1 MGFIRAFAGGLTS
14 SFANQWLE
22 YMVPPASMTD
32 HVAIAKAVPN
42 KVAGSENNDG
52 EENAGVISDGSKFL
66 VPENTCLVVLENGA
80 ITAVIAEPGGYE
92 YHAQNI
98 PEAKSLFAKDGFFAS
113 TFGQSWNQFKFGGQP
128 GNQQVAFY
136 VNLRTMGGFPYGT
149 QEPVPYLDANY
160 NNIEMAVT
168 SYGSYGVKIVDPVL
182 FIKNFV
188 PVDVVSGQGRSSFSL
203 DVEDETNTK
212 MLFDGFIGSFSNAM
226 TKFCNGGKSYI
237 DIKTD
242 QDGFAGALNEVLE
255 EKYQWGSKF
264 GIQVSDVM
272 VASVKRDEK
281 SQADVDRFRTGVMM
295 QGTVGQAYNQTQVAE
310 GINAA
315 GNNGGA
321 AGIMGVGMGAGMMG
335 MGFGAPAGVNPMPQ
349 AQPQQPQ
356 QPQQPAQPAD
366 PNAADGQ
373 TPAAE

>member
-22 YMVPPASMTD
+22 YMVPPANMTD

-128 GNQQVAFY
+128 SNQQVAFY

-160 NNIEMAVT
+160 NNLEMAVT
-168 SYGSYGVKIVDPVL
+168 SYGSYGIKIVDPVL

-264 GIQVSDVM
+264 GIQVCDVM

-295 QGTVGQAYNQTQVAE
+295 QGTVGTAYNQTQVAE

-315 GNNGGA
+315 GNNGGG

-335 MGFGAPAGVNPMPQ
+335 MGFGTPAGVNPMPQ

>member
-22 YMVPPASMTD
+22 YMVPPANMTD

-128 GNQQVAFY
+128 SNQQVAFY

-160 NNIEMAVT
+160 NNLEMAVT
-168 SYGSYGVKIVDPVL
+168 SYGSYGIKIVDPVL

-264 GIQVSDVM
+264 GIQVCDVM

-295 QGTVGQAYNQTQVAE
+295 QGTVGTAYNQTQVAE

-315 GNNGGA
+315 GNNGGG

-335 MGFGAPAGVNPMPQ
+335 MGFGTPAGVNPMPQ

-366 PNAADGQ
+366 PNAAGGQ